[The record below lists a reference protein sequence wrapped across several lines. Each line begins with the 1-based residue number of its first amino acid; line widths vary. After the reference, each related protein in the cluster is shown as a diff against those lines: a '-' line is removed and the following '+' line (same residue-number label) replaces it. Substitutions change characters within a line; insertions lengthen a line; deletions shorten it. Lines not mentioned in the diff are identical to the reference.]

1 MDFMTTK
8 MCFQSALTKL
18 SGKQIFY
25 TYITFRDTIMR
36 SLFIEKNKNKFL
48 LSILLLALAVRLWVF
63 PFVFS
68 NGGVT
73 LLGADTYY
81 HARRILATVAHFPNA
96 LSFDSYINFPYG
108 SSIGWAPLYDVFIAA
123 IALIIGAGNPS
134 SYTIE
139 ATTAIVPMLLGVI
152 TVYLVYLVAE
162 KIFNLRVALISAGIF
177 AITPSYVY
185 VSFLGYPDHHV
196 AETLLSTAAYLFF
209 LIALKNSSD
218 NRISFKNFR
227 DNILKNSLYPA
238 LTGIT
243 LALSIL
249 TWNGAPIFVGLIGIY
264 ILIQF
269 IIDRRFGRSSDPIII
284 TGAMSFLVS
293 LFIITPIAI
302 STGTG
307 FDYNSY
313 LPSMFHVGFLA
324 AFFSLCVLLGLM
336 QRMSYKKWWYNPLLL
351 IMVFFASVFSLQTF
365 YPEFYQSAFNG
376 LNYLYGE
383 GILSTIQEAVPL
395 LKSEAGLFTLENVW
409 RAFTLSFYLAILS
422 IVYYIYKTARTKYSN
437 EAVFLIVWT
446 LIVLALT
453 VLQKRFIYLLAVNVA
468 IFSGYFITI
477 VLDKPAPE
485 QPTAKKLK
493 RQKKNQSASD
503 SLPILAIILVLLL
516 AVPNILVVKS
526 MATTEIAAP
535 DADLRESFKWLRDN
549 SAPTSYYD
557 TPDKPAEYGVM
568 SWWDYGNWILYI
580 SRRPVVAN
588 NFQTGIDDAA
598 HFLTG
603 QDEQAANGILDKR
616 KVRFVITDAQML
628 KRKFSS
634 IAMLAGKNAADY
646 YGTSDDAPIRS
657 VNAENKKFFAT
668 MLSRLHVFDGD
679 GLAHYRLIYESNTTA
694 IRSPDLKYIKIFEYV
709 PGAII
714 SGKANDGDI
723 KITVDIITNQGRTF
737 TYTQKATARNGKYE
751 IKVPYSTPGGKY
763 GTKPLS
769 DYIINDAGIAKA
781 VSVNEQDVLEGREI
795 QADLI

>member
-1 MDFMTTK
+1 
-8 MCFQSALTKL
+8 
-18 SGKQIFY
+18 
-25 TYITFRDTIMR
+25 MR

-48 LSILLLALAVRLWVF
+48 LSILLLAVAVRLWVF
-63 PFVFS
+63 PFVFL

-73 LLGADTYY
+73 LLGADSYY
-81 HARRILATVAHFPNA
+81 HARRILATVAHFPSA

-108 SSIGWAPLYDVFIAA
+108 SSIGWAPLYDQFIAL
-123 IALIIGAGNPS
+123 IALIIGMGKPGL
-134 SYTIE
+134 YTIE
-139 ATTAIVPMLLGVI
+139 VTAALVPLLLGVL
-152 TVYLVYLVAE
+152 TVWLVFLIAE
-162 KIFNLRVALISAGIF
+162 KLFDWRVGLISAGIF
-177 AITPSYVY
+177 AITPAHVY
-185 VSFLGYPDHHV
+185 VSFLGYADHHV

-209 LIALKNSSD
+209 IMALKNAQKI
-218 NRISFKNFR
+218 NISFSNFR
-227 DNILKNSLYPA
+227 NNLLKNSVLPA

-243 LALSIL
+243 LSLSIF
-249 TWNGAPIFVGLIGIY
+249 TWNGAPIFVGLIGLY
-264 ILIQF
+264 IPIQF
-269 IIDRRFGRSSDPIII
+269 VIDRKFGRNSDYLIL
-284 TGAMSFLVS
+284 TGSIAFLVS
-293 LFIITPIAI
+293 LLIITPIAI
-302 STGTG
+302 SQDTG
-307 FDYNSY
+307 FDYNSS
-313 LPSMFHVGFLA
+313 LPSLFHVGFLA
-324 AFFSLCVLLGLM
+324 VFFFLCVLLGLM
-336 QRMSYKKWWYNPLLL
+336 QYMRYKKWWYNPLLL

-365 YPEFYQSAFNG
+365 YPEFYQSASNG

-395 LKSEAGLFTLENVW
+395 FKSQAGLFTLENVW
-409 RAFTLSFYLAILS
+409 RAFTLSFYLAVLS
-422 IVYYIYKTARTKYSN
+422 LVYYIYKTARTKYSN

-477 VLDKPAPE
+477 VLERPAPE
-485 QPTAKKLK
+485 QSTAKKLK
-493 RQKKNQSASD
+493 RQKKNQSASGF
-503 SLPILAIILVLLL
+503 LPILAIILVLLM

-535 DADLRESFKWLRDN
+535 DADIRESFKWLRDN

-598 HFLTG
+598 HFLTEP
-603 QDEQAANGILDKR
+603 DEQAANGILDKR
-616 KVRFVITDAQML
+616 KVRFIITDAQML
-628 KRKFSS
+628 KLKFSS

-657 VNAENKKFFAT
+657 VNAENKKFFAA

-679 GLAHYRLIYESNTTA
+679 GLVHYRLIYESNTTA
-694 IRSPDLKYIKIFEYV
+694 IRSPDIKYIKIFEYV

-723 KITVDIITNQGRTF
+723 KIT
-737 TYTQKATARNGKYE
+737 
-751 IKVPYSTPGGKY
+751 
-763 GTKPLS
+763 
-769 DYIINDAGIAKA
+769 
-781 VSVNEQDVLEGREI
+781 
-795 QADLI
+795 